1 MIAMGITWSPTH
13 GNTAFAVP
21 LFGPFM
27 HRVMPGEDRRGGRL
41 LPSTPRR
48 YPLPG

>member
-1 MIAMGITWSPTH
+1 MGNIWSPTH
-13 GNTAFAVP
+13 GDTAFAVP

-27 HRVMPGEDRRGGRL
+27 HRVMPGEERRGGRL